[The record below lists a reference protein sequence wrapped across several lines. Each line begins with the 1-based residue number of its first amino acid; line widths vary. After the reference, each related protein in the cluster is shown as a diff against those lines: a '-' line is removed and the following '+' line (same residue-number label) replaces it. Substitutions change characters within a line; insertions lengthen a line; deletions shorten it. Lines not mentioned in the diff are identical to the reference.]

1 MPAQWKIKE
10 VEELRQIMDSHPV
23 VGIVGIRGIP
33 APQMQEMRALLR
45 EKAVLRVSK
54 NSLIERA
61 LENGKMGLKD
71 YIEGEVGI
79 IAANMNPFKLY
90 RELEKLRTKA
100 PAKGGEIAPEDI
112 VIKKGDTPF
121 KPGPIVGDLQKVGI
135 PAAIEGGK
143 VVIKKDVT
151 IVKKG
156 EKISPDLA
164 KILTRL
170 EIKPI
175 EIGLQVYA
183 LFEDG
188 VIFTPDVLA
197 VDMDKLMADMRNAAS
212 RAFILAV
219 EIGYPTRETIEAI
232 IGKAYRDA
240 YNLAMGANIYTKET
254 IEEFIRKAYL
264 HAKILDEKIG
274 G

>member
-1 MPAQWKIKE
+1 MPAEWKIKE
-10 VEELRQIMDSHPV
+10 VEELKSILTSHPV

-45 EKAVLRVSK
+45 EKAELRVSK

-61 LENGKMGLKD
+61 LENGKEGLKD
-71 YIEGEVGI
+71 YIDGEVGI
-79 IAANMNPFKLY
+79 IAADMNPFKLY
-90 RELEKLRTKA
+90 RLLDGLKTKA
-100 PAKGGEIAPEDI
+100 PAKGGEIATEDI

-121 KPGPIVGDLQKVGI
+121 KPGPIVGELQKAGI

-143 VVIKKDVT
+143 VVIKKDVVL
-151 IVKKG
+151 VKKG
-156 EKISPDLA
+156 EKIPPDVA
-164 KILTRL
+164 KMLTRL
-170 EIKPI
+170 EIKPV
-175 EIGLQVYA
+175 EIGLHVHA
-183 LFEDG
+183 LYEDG

-197 VDMDKLMADMRNAAS
+197 VDVNKILADMQNAAG
-212 RAFILAV
+212 RAIMLAV
-219 EIGYPTRETIEAI
+219 EIGYPTKETIEALI
-232 IGKAYRDA
+232 NKAYRNA
-240 YNLAMGANIYTKET
+240 HTLALESNFYTKET

>member
-10 VEELRQIMDSHPV
+10 VEELKKLIQSYPV

-33 APQMQEMRALLR
+33 APQMQEMRARLR
-45 EKAVLRVSK
+45 GKVVLRVSK

-61 LENGKMGLKD
+61 LEDGTKELKN

-90 RELEKLRTKA
+90 KELEKMRMKA

-121 KPGPIVGDLQKVGI
+121 KPGPIVGELQKVGI
-135 PAAIEGGK
+135 PAAIREGK
-143 VVIKKDVT
+143 VVIEKDVT
-151 IVKKG
+151 LVKKG
-156 EKISPDLA
+156 EKITPELA
-164 KILTRL
+164 KVLNRL
-170 EIKPI
+170 DIKPI
-175 EIGLQVYA
+175 EIGLKVQA
-183 LFEDG
+183 LFENG
-188 VIFTPDVLA
+188 IIFTPDVLA
-197 VDMDKLMADMRNAAS
+197 VDEEKLMADLQEVAR
-212 RAFILAV
+212 RAFTLAV
-219 EIGYPTRETIEAI
+219 EIGYPTKETIEFI
-232 IGKAYRDA
+232 LQKAYRNA
-240 YNLAMGANIYTKET
+240 YILATECNIYTKET

-264 HAKILDEKIG
+264 HAKALEGKIG

>member
-10 VEELRQIMDSHPV
+10 VEELRQLMDSHPV

-61 LENGKMGLKD
+61 LENGKIGLKD

-79 IAANMNPFKLY
+79 IAASMNPFKLY

-175 EIGLQVYA
+175 EIGLHVYA

-197 VDMDKLMADMRNAAS
+197 VDMNKLMADIQDAATK
-212 RAFILAV
+212 AFILAV
-219 EIGYPTRETIEAI
+219 EVGYPTKETIDAI
-232 IGKAYRDA
+232 IGKAYRNA
-240 YNLAMGANIYTKET
+240 YNLAVEANIYTKET

>member
-10 VEELRQIMDSHPV
+10 VEELRQIMGSHSV

-100 PAKGGEIAPEDI
+100 PAKGGEVAPEDI

-240 YNLAMGANIYTKET
+240 YNLALGANIYTKET

>member
-10 VEELRQIMDSHPV
+10 VEELKKLIQSYPV

-33 APQMQEMRALLR
+33 APQMQEMRARLR
-45 EKAVLRVSK
+45 GKVVLRVSK

-61 LENGKMGLKD
+61 LEDGTKELKN

-90 RELEKLRTKA
+90 KELEKMRMKA

-121 KPGPIVGDLQKVGI
+121 KPGPIVGELQKVGI
-135 PAAIEGGK
+135 PAAIREGK
-143 VVIKKDVT
+143 VVIEKDVT
-151 IVKKG
+151 LVKKG
-156 EKISPDLA
+156 EKITPELA
-164 KILTRL
+164 KVLNRL
-170 EIKPI
+170 DIKPI
-175 EIGLQVYA
+175 EIGLKVHA
-183 LFEDG
+183 LFENG
-188 VIFTPDVLA
+188 IIFTPDVLA
-197 VDMDKLMADMRNAAS
+197 VDEEKLMADLQEVAR
-212 RAFILAV
+212 RAFTLAV
-219 EIGYPTRETIEAI
+219 EIGYPTKETIEFI
-232 IGKAYRDA
+232 LQKAYRNA
-240 YNLAMGANIYTKET
+240 YILATECNIYTKET

-264 HAKILDEKIG
+264 HAKALEGKIG